1 MSEPDQS
8 RKGPSLGWGLIVG
21 VVLTIVGFM
30 GAAGATPN
38 DFLATLMFVGLAIL
52 AVTLLLGIVRLI
64 QNLRTRGPMRT
75 N

>member
-8 RKGPSLGWGLIVG
+8 RKGPGLGWGLIVG
-21 VVLTIVGFM
+21 VVLTVVGFM

-38 DFLATLMFVGLAIL
+38 DFLSTLMFVGLAIL
-52 AVTLLLGIVRLI
+52 AVTLFLGIVRLI

-75 N
+75 H